1 MSWFSKL
8 ELAEIGFAAV
18 GDEVYISKKA
28 SIYGAGRIHIG
39 NRVRIDDY
47 CVISAGN
54 NGITIC
60 DNVHIAVYVSIIG
73 AGHIFIGDFVG
84 ISSRTSIYSSNDD
97 YSGAFLTGPTVPS
110 QFSNVTSAS
119 VVIGRHSIIG
129 SGSVILPGVDIE
141 ECCAIGALSLVR
153 RSCER
158 FGIFAGNPLRKIGE
172 RKADLLKLEKQYIES
187 ISNIRQK

>member
-1 MSWFSKL
+1 MSWLSKL
-8 ELAEIGFAAV
+8 ELAEMDFASI

-28 SIYGAGRIHIG
+28 SIYGAERIHLG

-47 CVISAGN
+47 CVISAGCD
-54 NGITIC
+54 GISIGS
-60 DNVHIAVYVSIIG
+60 NVHIAVYVSIIG

-97 YSGAFLTGPTVPS
+97 YSGAFLTGPTVAP
-110 QFSNVTSAS
+110 QFSNVTSAP
-119 VVIGRHSIIG
+119 VALGRHSIIG
-129 SGSVILPGVDIE
+129 SGSVILPGVVIE

-172 RKADLLKLEKQYIES
+172 RKADLLQLEKQYIES
-187 ISNIRQK
+187 ISGIGQK